1 MADTHFGARQVPLA
15 DKQALVDDV
24 FHSVAP
30 RYDLMNDLM
39 SLGLHRAWKDALVTA
54 LDPPKTRPFALL
66 DIAGGTGD
74 VAMRTI
80 TAGGEQT
87 RATVCDINPDML
99 AVGRER
105 AEALHLGD
113 AITFTEGNAE
123 ALPFADRS
131 FDAVTIAFGIRNVP
145 RIDTALA
152 EAFRVLRIGGKFLCL
167 EFSTVDVPGL
177 DRLYDF
183 YSFNVIPAL
192 GRAVAGDAESYRYLV
207 ESIRRF
213 PKPEAF
219 AAMLRAAGFGRVS
232 FQTNDRR
239 HRGAALR
246 LAFVISAPAHLVR
259 LGRAG
264 YVFAREGVFGIVDP
278 SDVPVPARPFLRL
291 ARLIER
297 RTTGA
302 ADTRLSAALTRLGP
316 SYVKLG
322 QFLATR
328 PDVVG
333 AALAK
338 DLERLQDQMPPFPQ
352 SEAEAA
358 VAASFGKPLK
368 AVFSS
373 FGPPVAAASIAQVHR
388 ATVETQ
394 VEPTDE
400 PHAVAVKV
408 LRPGVE
414 KSFHVDLGDFTFAAR
429 HAENL
434 SAEARRLRFIE
445 VVETL
450 RRSVAVEMDFRLEAA
465 ALSEMAENTK
475 DDPDFRVPAVDW
487 DRTTKEVLTLEWI
500 DATPLSDRARLVAKG
515 FDLPKLGRMLIQTFL
530 RHALRDGF
538 FHADMHPGNLFVD
551 DDGRLIAVDFGIMG
565 RLGLKER
572 LFLAEILHGFIA
584 RDYQRV
590 AEVHFEA
597 GYVPSHHS
605 VENFAQAIRA
615 IGEPIHNRTAE
626 DISMAKLLTLLF
638 EVTGLFDMRT
648 RPELLLLQKTM
659 VVVEGVGRSLDPK
672 LDMWTTAEPVVREW
686 MTRHLGPAGKLE
698 NAALGVTELGRFVGS
713 APGLLTRG
721 ARVLDQLDEM
731 TRDGLLL
738 SPQTIAEF
746 DKAEGSRFR
755 WTLAALWAIAALLLW
770 IAFKVL

>member
-1 MADTHFGARQVPLA
+1 
-15 DKQALVDDV
+15 
-24 FHSVAP
+24 
-30 RYDLMNDLM
+30 
-39 SLGLHRAWKDALVTA
+39 
-54 LDPPKTRPFALL
+54 
-66 DIAGGTGD
+66 
-74 VAMRTI
+74 
-80 TAGGEQT
+80 
-87 RATVCDINPDML
+87 
-99 AVGRER
+99 
-105 AEALHLGD
+105 
-113 AITFTEGNAE
+113 
-123 ALPFADRS
+123 
-131 FDAVTIAFGIRNVP
+131 
-145 RIDTALA
+145 
-152 EAFRVLRIGGKFLCL
+152 
-167 EFSTVDVPGL
+167 
-177 DRLYDF
+177 
-183 YSFNVIPAL
+183 
-192 GRAVAGDAESYRYLV
+192 
-207 ESIRRF
+207 
-213 PKPEAF
+213 
-219 AAMLRAAGFGRVS
+219 
-232 FQTNDRR
+232 
-239 HRGAALR
+239 LR

-264 YVFAREGVFGIVDP
+264 FVFAREGVFGIVDP

-302 ADTRLSAALTRLGP
+302 ADTRLSTALTRLGP

-352 SEAEAA
+352 AEAEAA

-394 VEPTDE
+394 VGTTGEPR
-400 PHAVAVKV
+400 AVAVKV

-414 KSFHVDLGDFTFAAR
+414 KSFHADLGDFTFAAR

-434 SAEARRLRFIE
+434 SAEARRLRLIE

-450 RRSVAVEMDFRLEAA
+450 RRSVALEMDFRLEAA

-515 FDLPKLGRMLIQTFL
+515 FDLPKLGRILIQTFL

-551 DDGRLIAVDFGIMG
+551 DNGRLIAVDFGIMG
-565 RLGLKER
+565 RLGVKER
-572 LFLAEILHGFIA
+572 LFLAEILHGFIN
-584 RDYQRV
+584 RDYHRV

-597 GYVPSHHS
+597 GYVPPHHS

-698 NAALGVTELGRFVGS
+698 NAALGVSELGRFVAS
-713 APGLLTRG
+713 APALLTRG
-721 ARVLDQLDEM
+721 ARVLDQLDAM

-738 SPQTIAEF
+738 SPKTIAEF
-746 DKAEGSRFR
+746 DEAESSRFR

-770 IAFKVL
+770 IAIKVL

>member
-1 MADTHFGARQVPLA
+1 M
-15 DKQALVDDV
+15 
-24 FHSVAP
+24 
-30 RYDLMNDLM
+30 
-39 SLGLHRAWKDALVTA
+39 
-54 LDPPKTRPFALL
+54 
-66 DIAGGTGD
+66 
-74 VAMRTI
+74 
-80 TAGGEQT
+80 
-87 RATVCDINPDML
+87 
-99 AVGRER
+99 
-105 AEALHLGD
+105 
-113 AITFTEGNAE
+113 
-123 ALPFADRS
+123 
-131 FDAVTIAFGIRNVP
+131 TIAFGIRNVP

-152 EAFRVLRIGGKFLCL
+152 EAFRVLKIGGQFLCL

-213 PKPEAF
+213 PEARGLCRH
-219 AAMLRAAGFGRVS
+219 AARGGLSAGFVS
-232 FQTNDRR
+232 TDDRR

-264 YVFAREGVFGIVDP
+264 FVFAREGVFGIVDP

-333 AALAK
+333 AALAQ

-414 KSFHVDLGDFTFAAR
+414 KRFHVDLGAFTFAAR